1 MMAVNWKQ
9 IMIMRLKGVSQ
20 DRVAGAARCSKRDVA
35 RASRVI
41 REHGVTM
48 ETLMGMG
55 DAQVRERWF
64 PAKPREA
71 DGSYAQPDMD
81 SYVERKG
88 TYRKLPVKFLWY
100 DYRRKAETT
109 GLRTYSYQAFCR
121 MFALRCEQLD
131 ATARLEHQP
140 GEKAFIDWC
149 GDCAHLTDP
158 VTGRRS
164 KVQVLVTVLPCS
176 GLMLYCFNVCW
187 AGSAV
192 FFRSVG

>member
-1 MMAVNWKQ
+1 MAVNWKQ

-48 ETLMGMG
+48 ETLIGMG

-140 GEKAFIDWC
+140 GEKVDWQRC
-149 GDCAHLTDP
+149 VGLFLEGFSLLCELHGAQVPEGRVEPLVVVPPHVP
-158 VTGRRS
+158 VDVR
-164 KVQVLVTVLPCS
+164 
-176 GLMLYCFNVCW
+176 
-187 AGSAV
+187 A
-192 FFRSVG
+192 

>member
-1 MMAVNWKQ
+1 MAVNWKQ

-88 TYRKLPVKFLWY
+88 
-100 DYRRKAETT
+100 
-109 GLRTYSYQAFCR
+109 
-121 MFALRCEQLD
+121 
-131 ATARLEHQP
+131 
-140 GEKAFIDWC
+140 
-149 GDCAHLTDP
+149 
-158 VTGRRS
+158 
-164 KVQVLVTVLPCS
+164 VLLQCLFDRFGSVFPQC
-176 GLMLYCFNVCW
+176 GLM
-187 AGSAV
+187 V
-192 FFRSVG
+192 FPGVVIVSR

>member
-1 MMAVNWKQ
+1 
-9 IMIMRLKGVSQ
+9 MRLKGVSQ

-192 FFRSVG
+192 FFTAKKNQ